1 MPLSGSNYRPFGGK
15 NVLLG
20 GDFRQTLPVITEG
33 SRSDCLNAS
42 LTRSPL
48 WHKCRLLHLSHN
60 MRINDSSTNLIP
72 IFQDMNF
79 SEWVLAVGDGRLPLA
94 SELFMSQSY
103 IKERAIM
110 TPTNKQVS
118 TINDHILSIVPR
130 EARTYFS
137 LDSIVPEGN
146 ASPNIQTVYPSE
158 FLNTLSFNGVPEH
171 AITLKEQTPVMIL
184 RNINPAL
191 GLCNGTRIFITKL
204 CQHVLKGVV
213 IGGFSEGTLVAIPMI
228 VLDVTEHRR
237 PFTLCRRQFPVRT
250 CYAMTIN
257 KSQGQTLDVVGLYLP
272 KPVFSHGQL
281 YVAVSRVRSVEG
293 LHILLGSSSDEC

>member
-1 MPLSGSNYRPFGGK
+1 
-15 NVLLG
+15 
-20 GDFRQTLPVITEG
+20 
-33 SRSDCLNAS
+33 
-42 LTRSPL
+42 
-48 WHKCRLLHLSHN
+48 
-60 MRINDSSTNLIP
+60 
-72 IFQDMNF
+72 
-79 SEWVLAVGDGRLPLA
+79 
-94 SELFMSQSY
+94 MSQSY
-103 IKERAIM
+103 IKERAIV
-110 TPTNKQVS
+110 TPTNKHVS
-118 TINDHILSIVPR
+118 VINDHILSIVPR

-171 AITLKEQTPVMIL
+171 SITLKEQTPVMIL
-184 RNINPAL
+184 RNINPTL

-213 IGGFSEGTLVAIPMI
+213 IGVFSEGTLVAIPRI
-228 VLDVTEHRR
+228 
-237 PFTLCRRQFPVRT
+237 QFPVRT

-293 LHILLGSSSDEC
+293 LHILLGSSSDEH

>member
-1 MPLSGSNYRPFGGK
+1 
-15 NVLLG
+15 
-20 GDFRQTLPVITEG
+20 
-33 SRSDCLNAS
+33 
-42 LTRSPL
+42 
-48 WHKCRLLHLSHN
+48 

-79 SEWVLAVGDGRLPLA
+79 SEWVLAVRSGNDLA
-94 SELFMSQSY
+94 SIVNIVYLQFSELFMSQSY
-103 IKERAIM
+103 IKERAIV
-110 TPTNKQVS
+110 TPTNKHVS
-118 TINDHILSIVPR
+118 VINDHILSIVPR

-171 AITLKEQTPVMIL
+171 SITLKEQTPVMIL
-184 RNINPAL
+184 RNINPTL

-213 IGGFSEGTLVAIPMI
+213 IGVFSEGTLVAIPS
-228 VLDVTEHRR
+228 
-237 PFTLCRRQFPVRT
+237 RQFPVRT

-293 LHILLGSSSDEC
+293 LHILLGSSSDEH

>member
-1 MPLSGSNYRPFGGK
+1 MGMPLSGSNYRPFGGK

-94 SELFMSQSY
+94 SDSQYCLPSISELFMSQSY

-213 IGGFSEGTLVAIPMI
+213 IGGFSEGTLVAIP
-228 VLDVTEHRR
+228 
-237 PFTLCRRQFPVRT
+237 RRQFPVRT

>member
-1 MPLSGSNYRPFGGK
+1 MGMPLSGSNYRPFGGK

-60 MRINDSSTNLIP
+60 MRINDSSTNS
-72 IFQDMNF
+72 QYC
-79 SEWVLAVGDGRLPLA
+79 LPSI

>member
-15 NVLLG
+15 SVLLG

-94 SELFMSQSY
+94 SGPSHIGTDLIDIPPCFLVERSGNDLASIVNIVYLQFSELFMSQSY
-103 IKERAIM
+103 IKERAIV
-110 TPTNKQVS
+110 TPTNKHVS
-118 TINDHILSIVPR
+118 VINDHILSIVPR

-137 LDSIVPEGN
+137 LDSIVP
-146 ASPNIQTVYPSE
+146 
-158 FLNTLSFNGVPEH
+158 
-171 AITLKEQTPVMIL
+171 QTPVMIL
-184 RNINPAL
+184 RNINPTL

-213 IGGFSEGTLVAIPMI
+213 IGVFSEG
-228 VLDVTEHRR
+228 
-237 PFTLCRRQFPVRT
+237 RQFPVRT

-293 LHILLGSSSDEC
+293 LHILLGSSSDEH

>member
-1 MPLSGSNYRPFGGK
+1 MGMPLSGSNYRPFGGK

-79 SEWVLAVGDGRLPLA
+79 SEWVLAVYCLPSI

-118 TINDHILSIVPR
+118 TINDHILSI
-130 EARTYFS
+130 
-137 LDSIVPEGN
+137 
-146 ASPNIQTVYPSE
+146 
-158 FLNTLSFNGVPEH
+158 
-171 AITLKEQTPVMIL
+171 
-184 RNINPAL
+184 
-191 GLCNGTRIFITKL
+191 IFITKL